1 MGACLARKEGLRR
14 EYADLIFR
22 LWEVER
28 GVRRRIDREHEDVI
42 SIEDLHLFFGDEIS
56 IEEIEAVIQQT
67 FGCTKEKLTE
77 PDLEMIMNTKVR
89 RTGASLCVDDHE

>member
-22 LWEVER
+22 LWETAW
-28 GVRRRIDREHEDVI
+28 GVRCRIDREHEDSI

-67 FGCTKEKLTE
+67 FGCTKEKLSE
-77 PDLEMIMNTKVR
+77 QDLEMIMNTKVR
-89 RTGASLCVDDHE
+89 QASASSRVDDYK